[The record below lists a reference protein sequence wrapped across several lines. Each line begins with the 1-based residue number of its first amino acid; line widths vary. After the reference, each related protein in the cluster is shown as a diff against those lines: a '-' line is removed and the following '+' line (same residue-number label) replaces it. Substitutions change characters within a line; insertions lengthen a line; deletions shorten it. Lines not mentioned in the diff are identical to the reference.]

1 MYLQGH
7 DPKDALASPLFA
19 DVTGFP
25 PVLLFA
31 GGHEVLLED
40 STAFASRLALAG
52 VSVEAHL
59 VAGMQ
64 HVWPTL
70 FPELEESSV
79 VLHQISEFFAT
90 VRRPD

>member
-40 STAFASRLALAG
+40 STVFASRLALAG

-64 HVWPTL
+64 HVWPTI
-70 FPELEESSV
+70 FPDLDESRV
-79 VLHQISEFFAT
+79 ALHRIAEFVEAM
-90 VRRPD
+90 RPSG